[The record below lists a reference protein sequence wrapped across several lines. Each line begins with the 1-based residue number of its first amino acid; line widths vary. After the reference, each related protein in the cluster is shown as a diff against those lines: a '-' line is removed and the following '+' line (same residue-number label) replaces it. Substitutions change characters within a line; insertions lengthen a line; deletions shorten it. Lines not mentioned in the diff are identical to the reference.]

1 MLRQPLVVVMGNVDV
16 GKTKIQDLIRR
27 TAVVE
32 SEPGAITQMISS
44 SAISLKTIQRICGD
58 LLKTK
63 KIDIPGLVF
72 IDTPGHAAFS
82 NMRRRGGNLADLA
95 ILVIDINEGIKP
107 QTEECIA
114 ILKNYKTPFVI
125 ALNKIDL
132 VNSWKKVESK
142 FVLDMISKQTPQV
155 QTVIETKLYE
165 IVGKLYNLG
174 IQADRFDRVD
184 DYTKTIA
191 MIPCSAKEGEGV
203 PELLMV
209 LIGLAQKYLEENLK
223 LDSNA
228 PGKGTVLEVK
238 EEQGLGT
245 SLDIIIY
252 EGKIKINDQIIIGG
266 LNEPIVTKVKG
277 LFLPDEKNKYGSVK
291 EVVAAAGVKVVAN
304 DVKEVV
310 AGMPI
315 FVIQNN
321 EQDLR
326 ERIKEE
332 VEEVVIETDG
342 EGIVVKADSLGS
354 LEAVVTML
362 KERNIP
368 LKKASV
374 GIITKKDI
382 VAAQASVDPLNKI
395 ILCFNVHAGEIK
407 EVKIISHNVIYQ
419 LIEDLEKWRDEETK
433 KEQQKELLNLI
444 KPAKIKFLRGC
455 TFRQN
460 NPCVIG
466 VEVLFGT
473 LKSDVDLIKDNGD
486 VVGHIKTIEYERE
499 SIAEAEK
506 GKQVAL
512 SIPGVTAG
520 RQIHEEE
527 IFYVDMNEDN
537 FKKLK
542 EFKKFLTPDEI
553 NVLKELAEIKRKANN
568 LWGV

>member
-1 MLRQPLVVVMGNVDV
+1 MLRQPLVVVMGNVDS
-16 GKTKIQDLIRR
+16 GKSSFIQKVNHINI
-27 TAVVE
+27 TE

-44 SAISLKTIQRICGD
+44 YSISLKTIERICGD
-58 LLKTK
+58 LLKAK
-63 KIDIPGLVF
+63 KMEIPGLVF

-82 NMRRRGGNLADLA
+82 NMRKRGGNLADLA

-107 QTEECIA
+107 QTEECIS
-114 ILKNYKTPFVI
+114 ILKTYKTPFVI

-132 VNSWKKVESK
+132 VNGWHSVEAK
-142 FVLDMISKQTPQV
+142 FMLERISKQTPQV
-155 QTVIETKLYE
+155 QTLIETKLYE
-165 IVGKLYNLG
+165 IVGKLFSLG
-174 IQADRFDRVD
+174 VQADRFDRVD

-191 MIPCSAKEGEGV
+191 IVPCSAKVGEGV

-209 LIGLAQKYLEENLK
+209 LIGLAQKYLEENLE
-223 LDSNA
+223 LNSDA

-245 SLDIIIY
+245 SLDVIIY
-252 EGKIKINDQIIIGG
+252 EGKIRVNDPIIIGG

-277 LFLPDEKNKYGSVK
+277 LFLPDEKNKYSPVK
-291 EVVAAAGVKVVAN
+291 EVVAAAGVKIVAVG
-304 DVKEVV
+304 VKDAV
-310 AGMPI
+310 AGMPM
-315 FVIQNN
+315 FVINN
-321 EQDLR
+321 DEKELR
-326 ERIKEE
+326 EKIQEE

-354 LEAVVTML
+354 LEAVVGML
-362 KERNIP
+362 KERKIP

-374 GIITKKDI
+374 GTITKKDI
-382 VAAQASVDPLNKI
+382 TSAQASEDPLNRI
-395 ILCFNVHAGEIK
+395 ILCFNVK
-407 EVKIISHNVIYQ
+407 VDTQEVKVISHNVIYQ

-433 KEQQKELLNLI
+433 KEQQKELLGLI
-444 KPAKIKFLRGC
+444 KPAKVKFLRGC

-473 LKSDVDLIKDNGD
+473 LKPDVDLIKENGD
-486 VVGHIKTIEYERE
+486 PVGHIKTIEYENK

-506 GKQVAL
+506 EKQVAL

-520 RQIHEEE
+520 RQIHEED

-553 NVLKELAEIKRKANN
+553 NVLKELAEIKRKVKN
-568 LWGV
+568 LWGI

>member
-1 MLRQPLVVVMGNVDV
+1 
-16 GKTKIQDLIRR
+16 
-27 TAVVE
+27 
-32 SEPGAITQMISS
+32 
-44 SAISLKTIQRICGD
+44 
-58 LLKTK
+58 
-63 KIDIPGLVF
+63 
-72 IDTPGHAAFS
+72 
-82 NMRRRGGNLADLA
+82 
-95 ILVIDINEGIKP
+95 
-107 QTEECIA
+107 
-114 ILKNYKTPFVI
+114 
-125 ALNKIDL
+125 
-132 VNSWKKVESK
+132 
-142 FVLDMISKQTPQV
+142 
-155 QTVIETKLYE
+155 
-165 IVGKLYNLG
+165 
-174 IQADRFDRVD
+174 
-184 DYTKTIA
+184 
-191 MIPCSAKEGEGV
+191 
-203 PELLMV
+203 
-209 LIGLAQKYLEENLK
+209 
-223 LDSNA
+223 
-228 PGKGTVLEVK
+228 
-238 EEQGLGT
+238 
-245 SLDIIIY
+245 
-252 EGKIKINDQIIIGG
+252 
-266 LNEPIVTKVKG
+266 
-277 LFLPDEKNKYGSVK
+277 
-291 EVVAAAGVKVVAN
+291 
-304 DVKEVV
+304 
-310 AGMPI
+310 
-315 FVIQNN
+315 
-321 EQDLR
+321 
-326 ERIKEE
+326 
-332 VEEVVIETDG
+332 
-342 EGIVVKADSLGS
+342 

-433 KEQQKELLNLI
+433 KEQQKELFNLI

-473 LKSDVDLIKDNGD
+473 LKSDVDLIKENGD

-542 EFKKFLTPDEI
+542 EFKKFLTPEEI